1 MTIYEQLKEIE
12 GKREYVR
19 EVLKAG
25 GLAAWE
31 AKEYSNL
38 EIQYTET
45 IAVRLAKRQVEKL
58 KEIIEATGW
67 DKSEVIRRLIDNA
80 EVEPAT
86 IVTGTVK
93 KADALVVGAM

>member
-45 IAVRLAKRQVEKL
+45 IADL
-58 KEIIEATGW
+58 KEKIKHYEA
-67 DKSEVIRRLIDNA
+67 NYA
-80 EVEPAT
+80 
-86 IVTGTVK
+86 
-93 KADALVVGAM
+93 

>member
-1 MTIYEQLKEIE
+1 MTIYEQLKETE

-45 IAVRLAKRQVEKL
+45 IIDL
-58 KEIIEATGW
+58 KEKIAYYEA
-67 DKSEVIRRLIDNA
+67 NYA
-80 EVEPAT
+80 
-86 IVTGTVK
+86 
-93 KADALVVGAM
+93 

>member
-1 MTIYEQLKEIE
+1 MTIYEQLKETE

-45 IAVRLAKRQVEKL
+45 IADL
-58 KEIIEATGW
+58 KEKIEHYEA
-67 DKSEVIRRLIDNA
+67 NYA
-80 EVEPAT
+80 
-86 IVTGTVK
+86 
-93 KADALVVGAM
+93 

>member
-1 MTIYEQLKEIE
+1 MTIYEQLKETE

-45 IAVRLAKRQVEKL
+45 IADL
-58 KEIIEATGW
+58 KEKIKHYEA
-67 DKSEVIRRLIDNA
+67 NYA
-80 EVEPAT
+80 
-86 IVTGTVK
+86 
-93 KADALVVGAM
+93 

>member
-45 IAVRLAKRQVEKL
+45 IADL
-58 KEIIEATGW
+58 KEKIEHYEA
-67 DKSEVIRRLIDNA
+67 NYA
-80 EVEPAT
+80 
-86 IVTGTVK
+86 
-93 KADALVVGAM
+93 

>member
-1 MTIYEQLKEIE
+1 MTIYEQLKETE

-25 GLAAWE
+25 GLTAWE

-45 IAVRLAKRQVEKL
+45 IADL
-58 KEIIEATGW
+58 KEKIKHYEA
-67 DKSEVIRRLIDNA
+67 NYA
-80 EVEPAT
+80 
-86 IVTGTVK
+86 
-93 KADALVVGAM
+93 